1 MQKDMAASRKFVRY
15 QYLQR
20 GAEAVANENLM
31 APVDTKQ
38 FAVDFAMRKMSIK
51 IELHDVGGMPS

>member
-1 MQKDMAASRKFVRY
+1 MQKDIAGSRKFVRY

-20 GAEAVANENLM
+20 GAEAVPNENLM

-51 IELHDVGGMPS
+51 IGLHDVEDMLS